1 MEERLGNQVR
11 IGEICRMRRFW
22 YSIACMANPEHQ
34 VYESVNND
42 NVVETLALF
51 LSGRTKRE
59 DFSENNQSVLNY
71 HLSLMEDD
79 PKFKNAVVARKNET
93 AQVAGG
99 GKRIPLYTD
108 KELESA
114 KAHRKHRKRR
124 IKTCLQP
131 ELFKVES
138 SAVENTGIFN
148 YQSII
153 DPEKKLVKLHREFE
167 KFPYWHDKNS
177 LVAENIGYLKLKLRN
192 IIGLPIARGKDPHV
206 NDRFYKFLVK
216 RIVHY
221 DVFGIFIEYD
231 GLKHDEPTDLGVRIH
246 QVKNYI
252 GEALN
257 NNAGLREKYMNY
269 NEFVDIYNNEW
280 GK

>member
-1 MEERLGNQVR
+1 
-11 IGEICRMRRFW
+11 
-22 YSIACMANPEHQ
+22 
-34 VYESVNND
+34 
-42 NVVETLALF
+42 
-51 LSGRTKRE
+51 
-59 DFSENNQSVLNY
+59 
-71 HLSLMEDD
+71 
-79 PKFKNAVVARKNET
+79 
-93 AQVAGG
+93 
-99 GKRIPLYTD
+99 
-108 KELESA
+108 
-114 KAHRKHRKRR
+114 
-124 IKTCLQP
+124 
-131 ELFKVES
+131 LFKVES